1 MTVVLTG
8 SDLTVEDV
16 VSVARGGARVELG
29 GDAVARMAETRTVV
43 DASLAQAEVVYGFT
57 TGVGSKKLATVA
69 AADLPEHNRQLILNH
84 RVGQGPPLPAD
95 VVRGALLRLA
105 NHFALG
111 VTAARPELAQALVD
125 AVNRGKAPVVRSLGS
140 IGTADLSANAD
151 LAYGALDGFELTGG
165 EAIALL
171 NHNAVSS
178 AHAALALT
186 DAAALVGSLDVAA
199 ALDFE
204 AFAANPTVIDPEIA
218 RVRPYRGQEVTRER
232 VARALEG
239 SFLFEPGAARNLQDP
254 LCFRCV
260 PQLHGAARDAFRFGL
275 ETLQVDLNAHQ
286 SNPLVVAG
294 DAPRIISVGNFD
306 ATPVAV
312 ALDLAR
318 IALAPVLTAAG
329 ERAVKM
335 LQRPLTGLPEGL
347 AVEFGIA
354 HDGLAEFGIA
364 IQAIVSEA
372 RLLAQPVS
380 FELSSVSQAEGI
392 EDRAT
397 SAPLAARR
405 LSEQVDLGCRAAAI
419 ELVVGAQA
427 VDLRAARP
435 LGRGTSSLHGRVR
448 ALVPGLTPGASI
460 PQDLEPVVDLV
471 RHGLG

>member
-1 MTVVLTG
+1 LTVVLTG
-8 SDLTVEDV
+8 SDLTVEDLV
-16 VSVARGGARVELG
+16 AVARRGAGVELG
-29 GDAVARMAETRTVV
+29 GAAVARMAESRRVV
-43 DASLAQAEVVYGFT
+43 EASLAEAEVVYGFT

-69 AADLPEHNRQLILNH
+69 ARDLPEHNRQLLLNH
-84 RVGQGPPLPAD
+84 RVGQGPALPGD
-95 VVRGALLRLA
+95 VVRGALVRLA
-105 NHFALG
+105 NHLALG
-111 VTAARPELAQALVD
+111 VTAARPELAQALVE
-125 AVNRGKAPVVRSLGS
+125 ALNSGKAPVVRSLGS

-171 NHNAVSS
+171 NHNSVSS

-186 DAAALVGSLDVAA
+186 DAAALVASLDLAA

-204 AFAANPTVIDPEIA
+204 GFAANITVIDPEIA
-218 RVRPYRGQEVTRER
+218 RVRPYRGQEETREQL
-232 VARALEG
+232 ARALEG
-239 SFLFEPGAARNLQDP
+239 SFLFTPGSARNLQDP

-260 PQLHGAARDAFRFGL
+260 PQVHGAARDALRFGL
-275 ETLQVDLNAHQ
+275 ETLEVDVNAHQ

-294 DAPRIISVGNFD
+294 DEPRIISVGNFD

-329 ERAVKM
+329 ERTVKM
-335 LQRPLTGLPEGL
+335 LQRPLTDLPEGL
-347 AVEFGIA
+347 AVDYGIA

-364 IQAIVSEA
+364 VQAIVSEA

-405 LSEQVDLGCRAAAI
+405 LAEQVDLGCRAAAI
-419 ELVVGAQA
+419 ELLVGAQA
-427 VDLRAARP
+427 VDLRSARP
-435 LGRGTSSLHGRVR
+435 LGRGTSELHRRVR
-448 ALVPGLTPGASI
+448 ALVPALARGASVA
-460 PQDLEPVVDLV
+460 QDLEPLVDLV
-471 RHGLG
+471 RGRL

>member
-1 MTVVLTG
+1 MTVILTG

-16 VSVARGGARVELG
+16 VGVARRGERVELS
-29 GDAVARMAETRTVV
+29 GDALARMAETRAVV
-43 DASLAQAEVVYGFT
+43 DASLEQAEVVYGFT

-69 AADLPEHNRQLILNH
+69 AAELPEHNRQLILNH

-95 VVRGALLRLA
+95 VVRAALVRLA

-125 AVNRGKAPVVRSLGS
+125 AVNSGRAPVVRSLGS

-151 LAYGALDGFELTGG
+151 LAYGALDGFALTGG

-171 NHNAVSS
+171 NHNSVSS
-178 AHAALALT
+178 AYAALALT
-186 DAAALVGSLDVAA
+186 DASALVASLDLAA

-204 AFAANPTVIDPEIA
+204 GFAANVTVIDPEIA
-218 RVRPYRGQEVTRER
+218 RVRPYRGQEDTRER

-239 SFLFEPGAARNLQDP
+239 SFLFSPGAARNLQDP

-294 DAPRIISVGNFD
+294 ADPRIISVGNFD

-397 SAPLAARR
+397 SAPLGARR
-405 LSEQVDLGCRAAAI
+405 LAEQVDLGCRAAAI
-419 ELVVGAQA
+419 ELVIGAQA
-427 VDLRAARP
+427 VDLRAAGP
-435 LGRGTSSLHGRVR
+435 LGSGTSTLHGRVR
-448 ALVPGLTPGASI
+448 ELVPGLTPGSPI

-471 RHGLG
+471 RAGLG

>member
-1 MTVVLTG
+1 VTVVLTG
-8 SDLTVEDV
+8 TDLTADDLVR
-16 VSVARGGARVELG
+16 VSREGARVELAR
-29 GDAVARMAETRTVV
+29 DALARMAQTRAVV
-43 DASLAQAEVVYGFT
+43 DASLAQGEVVYGFT

-84 RVGQGPPLPAD
+84 RVGQGRPLPAD

-111 VTAARPELAQALVD
+111 VTAARPQLAQALVD
-125 AVNRGKAPVVRSLGS
+125 ALNRGAAPVVRSLGS

-151 LAYGALDGFELTGG
+151 LAHGALDGFELTGG

-186 DAAALVGSLDVAA
+186 DARALVASLDLAA

-204 AFAANPTVIDPEIA
+204 AFAANVTVLDPEIA
-218 RVRPYRGQEVTRER
+218 RVRPYRGQEETRVR

-239 SFLFEPGAARNLQDP
+239 SFLLTAGAARNLQDP

-260 PQLHGAARDAFRFGL
+260 PQVHGAARDALGFAF
-275 ETLQVDLNAHQ
+275 ETLAVDLNAHQ
-286 SNPLVVAG
+286 SNPLVVA
-294 DAPRIISVGNFD
+294 APASRIISVGNFD
-306 ATPVAV
+306 ATAVAV

-364 IQAIVSEA
+364 VQAIVSEA

-392 EDRAT
+392 EDRAS
-397 SAPLAARR
+397 SAPLSARR
-405 LSEQVDLGCRAAAI
+405 LSDQVDLGCRAVAI
-419 ELVVGAQA
+419 ELVIAAQG
-427 VDLRAARP
+427 VDLRPGCALGAGTRP
-435 LGRGTSSLHGRVR
+435 LHGLVR
-448 ALVPGLTPGASI
+448 SLVPALTPGDSV
-460 PQDLEPVVDLV
+460 PQDLEPVVELV
-471 RHGLG
+471 RRGLA

>member
-1 MTVVLTG
+1 LTVVLTG
-8 SDLTVEDV
+8 SDLTVDDV
-16 VSVARGGARVELG
+16 VSVARRGARVELSSG
-29 GDAVARMAETRTVV
+29 ALTRMAETRAVV
-43 DASLAQAEVVYGFT
+43 EASLAEAEIVYGFT

-84 RVGQGPPLPAD
+84 RVGQGPPVPGD

-105 NHFALG
+105 NHLALG

-125 AVNRGKAPVVRSLGS
+125 ALNRGKAPIVRSLGS

-151 LAYGALDGFELTGG
+151 LAHGALDGFVLTGG

-171 NHNAVSS
+171 NHNSVSS

-186 DAAALVGSLDVAA
+186 DAVSLVASLDLAA

-204 AFAANPTVIDPEIA
+204 GFAANVTVIDPEIA
-218 RVRPYRGQEVTRER
+218 RVRPYRGQEETRER
-232 VARALEG
+232 VAGALDG
-239 SFLFEPGAARNLQDP
+239 SYLFAAGAARNLQDP

-260 PQLHGAARDAFRFGL
+260 PQLHGVARDAFRYGL
-275 ETLQVDLNAHQ
+275 EILQVDLNAHQ
-286 SNPLVVAG
+286 SNPLVVSG
-294 DAPRIISVGNFD
+294 DDARIISVGNFD

-329 ERAVKM
+329 ERTVKM

-364 IQAIVSEA
+364 VQAIVSEA

-380 FELSSVSQAEGI
+380 YELSSVSQAEGI
-392 EDRAT
+392 EDRAS

-405 LSEQVDLGCRAAAI
+405 LAEQVDLGCRAAAI
-419 ELVVGAQA
+419 ELVIASQA
-427 VDLRAARP
+427 VDLRSSHP
-435 LGRGTSSLHGRVR
+435 LGRGTSSVHERVR
-448 ALVPGLTPGASI
+448 ELVPALTPGASI

-471 RHGLG
+471 RRGLG